1 MQRRNTR
8 HSFAL
13 LRNFKIIGSENDSAI
28 YCDKIF
34 CKDLQCQFG
43 LAIKKQTGVQ
53 RIAVKEAQK
62 TVICRLLGSKTSAKA
77 AHASEI
83 VPKAYSKNSET
94 EDRN

>member
-1 MQRRNTR
+1 
-8 HSFAL
+8 
-13 LRNFKIIGSENDSAI
+13 
-28 YCDKIF
+28 
-34 CKDLQCQFG
+34 
-43 LAIKKQTGVQ
+43 VQ